1 MNKLVRIALFA
12 VIFVILSFLGSVI
25 ISFIFYDRPIGFLL
39 NFILFVM
46 VLVAS
51 IHVSEN
57 IYNTFKEM
65 NTIREMMTVMTTI
78 VFVMVGLNVL
88 VPFFEE
94 PPTPIVTAGNIKIPV
109 VKGSYCLGGK
119 KVCG

>member
-1 MNKLVRIALFA
+1 MNKLVRIVLFA

-57 IYNTFKEM
+57 IYKD
-65 NTIREMMTVMTTI
+65 R
-78 VFVMVGLNVL
+78 
-88 VPFFEE
+88 
-94 PPTPIVTAGNIKIPV
+94 KSV
-109 VKGSYCLGGK
+109 V
-119 KVCG
+119 